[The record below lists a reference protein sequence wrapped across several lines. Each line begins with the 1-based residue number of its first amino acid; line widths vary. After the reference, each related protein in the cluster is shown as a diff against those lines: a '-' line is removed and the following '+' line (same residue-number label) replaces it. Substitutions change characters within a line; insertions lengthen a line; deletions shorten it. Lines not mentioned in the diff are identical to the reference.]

1 LVAPVTPGSAASDL
15 AVKGITTGGDIV
27 ASKLIINGKDS
38 KDYMAASAAANI
50 KVTNT
55 YGSGGR
61 AGSYITTSTIKSS
74 DLIAAGMDGNPK
86 VGSKININGTDYII
100 KGSPDRSGT
109 INVQKAGYG
118 MKNINPS
125 IPTIVGDKGPELIFG
140 NMVIPNL
147 ADVPYAS
154 PSYNVPSAAK
164 QLSSVGAN
172 SSSSN
177 VVVNQSFYQAP
188 GENTDAFM
196 RKVTQA
202 TVAAIGKDAKISRS
216 QIGESRSI

>member
-1 LVAPVTPGSAASDL
+1 M
-15 AVKGITTGGDIV
+15 KDI
-27 ASKLIINGKDS
+27 DP
-38 KDYMAASAAANI
+38 
-50 KVTNT
+50 
-55 YGSGGR
+55 R
-61 AGSYITTSTIKSS
+61 
-74 DLIAAGMDGNPK
+74 
-86 VGSKININGTDYII
+86 
-100 KGSPDRSGT
+100 
-109 INVQKAGYG
+109 
-118 MKNINPS
+118 
-125 IPTIVGDKGPELIFG
+125 IPTIVGDRGPELIFG

-164 QLSSVGAN
+164 QLSSVGTNSGN
-172 SSSSN
+172 SS

-202 TVAAIGKDAKISRS
+202 TVAAIGKDAKINRS